1 MSLLYSRALKETPE
15 VLAKPWVDKNVLLW
29 AFGVFYGAGD
39 AHFHDHLEIR
49 KLQAE
54 QLGYECAW
62 FSSVT

>member
-29 AFGVFYGAGD
+29 AFRVFYGAGD
-39 AHFHDHLEIR
+39 AHFHDLLETR

-54 QLGYECAW
+54 QLGYEWA
-62 FSSVT
+62 